1 MKFLLLFAA
10 IQICVV
16 SYSANVFAAN
26 AKEQELTE
34 RLKQL
39 EAKVEKLAEAKPQS
53 TLAPDPNNA
62 KNQITT
68 LLENA
73 KINGFMQVEGKWF
86 NEKNTAD
93 TKKDGADIRR
103 LRLSIEGNIAK
114 DIMYRFQ
121 NDFAAG
127 LITDAFFAYQGVK
140 NMEFK
145 IGNFKPSFSLEK
157 IISVANV
164 TFIERSIITDS
175 TPSRLVGAQ
184 VARFGTNWQAAFG
197 VFGDA
202 IQANT
207 ATQTRNDDSAY
218 SVSSRF
224 SYAPINNADAL
235 LHLGLSGSYFGKNRN
250 TKAGTAG
257 NVTADPID
265 HESYLDF
272 EFAGKIKSVY
282 LQSEYI
288 INRVNFD
295 NNAQGTGAVSNTGT
309 KGNFDG
315 FYVQTSWFLTGDQKE
330 YRVKTG
336 DFSTVKVKNPFDK
349 GGIGAWELAARFSSF
364 DRNDIYRGT
373 VAVAPIGKTQEA
385 TAAINWYLN
394 ENTRLMLNYQRS
406 ITNMTNGFDQ
416 MVNAFS
422 LRAQVSF

>member
-1 MKFLLLFAA
+1 MKFLLLLVA

-16 SYSANVFAAN
+16 SYSTNVFAAT
-26 AKEQELTE
+26 AKEQELTA

-39 EAKVEKLAEAKPQS
+39 EAKVEKLAEAKPQ
-53 TLAPDPNNA
+53 TPLDPNNA

-86 NEKNTAD
+86 NEKNTTD

-103 LRLSIEGNIAK
+103 LRLSITGNVTK
-114 DIMYRFQ
+114 DITYRFQ

-157 IISVANV
+157 ITSVANV
-164 TFIERSIITDS
+164 TFIERSIITAS

-184 VARFGTNWQAAFG
+184 VARFGTDWQAAFG

-207 ATQTRNDDSAY
+207 ATQTRNDDSTY

-250 TKAGTAG
+250 TRVGATG
-257 NVTADPID
+257 NVTADSID

-272 EFAGKIKSVY
+272 EIAGKIKSVY

-288 INRVNFD
+288 INRVNHD
-295 NNAQGTGAVSNTGT
+295 NNAQGTGVVSTTGT
-309 KGNFDG
+309 KTNFDG
-315 FYVQTSWFLTGDQKE
+315 FYVQASWFLTGDQKE

-336 DFSTVKVKNPFDK
+336 DFSTVKVKNPFDR
-349 GGIGAWELAARFSSF
+349 GGIGAWELAARFSSL
-364 DRNDIYRGT
+364 DKNDSYRGT
-373 VAVAPIGKTQEA
+373 NVTLGKTQEV

-394 ENTRLMLNYQRS
+394 ENTCLMLNYQRS
-406 ITNMTNGFDQ
+406 TTDVRQGFDQ
-416 MVNAFS
+416 RFNALS

>member
-1 MKFLLLFAA
+1 MKFLLLLVA

-16 SYSANVFAAN
+16 SYSTNVFAAT
-26 AKEQELTE
+26 AKEQELTA

-39 EAKVEKLAEAKPQS
+39 EAKVEKLAEAKPQ
-53 TLAPDPNNA
+53 TPLDPNNA

-86 NEKNTAD
+86 NEKNTTD

-103 LRLSIEGNIAK
+103 LRLSITGNVTK
-114 DIMYRFQ
+114 DITYRFQ

-157 IISVANV
+157 ITSVANV
-164 TFIERSIITDS
+164 TFIERSIITAS

-184 VARFGTNWQAAFG
+184 VARFGTDWQAAFG

-207 ATQTRNDDSAY
+207 ATQTRNDDSTY

-250 TKAGTAG
+250 TRVGATG
-257 NVTADPID
+257 NVTADSID

-272 EFAGKIKSVY
+272 EIAGKIKSVY

-288 INRVNFD
+288 IKRVNYD
-295 NNAQGTGAVSNTGT
+295 NNAQGTGVVSTTGT
-309 KGNFDG
+309 KTNFDG
-315 FYVQTSWFLTGDQKE
+315 FYVQASWFLTGDQKE

-336 DFSTVKVKNPFDK
+336 DFSTVKVKNPFDR
-349 GGIGAWELAARFSSF
+349 GGIGAWELAARFSSL
-364 DRNDIYRGT
+364 DKNDSYRGT
-373 VAVAPIGKTQEA
+373 NVTLGKTQEV

-394 ENTRLMLNYQRS
+394 ENTCLMLNYQRS
-406 ITNMTNGFDQ
+406 TTDVRQGFDQ
-416 MVNAFS
+416 RFNALS